1 MKLLKD
7 KALKIASTRA
17 GATAAPQPQ
26 APRLWL
32 LMDGEGEE
40 RAGGAGLIEI
50 DLAQEQESRDLAW
63 WGIQDGSHLVVSFP

>member
-17 GATAAPQPQ
+17 SAGAAAAPQAQ

-32 LMDGEGEE
+32 LMDGEGDEE
-40 RAGGAGLIEI
+40 AGGAGLIEI
-50 DLAQEQESRDLAW
+50 DLAQETRDLAW